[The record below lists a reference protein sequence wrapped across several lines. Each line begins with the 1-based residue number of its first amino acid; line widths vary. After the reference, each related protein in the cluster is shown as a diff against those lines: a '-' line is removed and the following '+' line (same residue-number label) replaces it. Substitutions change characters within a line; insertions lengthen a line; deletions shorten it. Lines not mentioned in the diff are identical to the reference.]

1 MDTESL
7 LPPEKLQNFTLG
19 WGFFLSGKS
28 SSNGEQQMCKQ
39 VLSNSPF
46 SKM

>member
-19 WGFFLSGKS
+19 WGFL
-28 SSNGEQQMCKQ
+28 QQMCKQ